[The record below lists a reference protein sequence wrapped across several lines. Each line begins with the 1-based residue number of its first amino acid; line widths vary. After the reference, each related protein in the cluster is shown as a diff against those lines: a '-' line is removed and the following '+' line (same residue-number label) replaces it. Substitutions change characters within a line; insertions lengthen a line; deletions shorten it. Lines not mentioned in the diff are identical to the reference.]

1 MNRITKNSSKNAP
14 LIILD
19 RKLGKQLEQLDS
31 QSIRRLRDKVLEVAE
46 RAPDSK
52 ELKQHARRAQVVAVT
67 SSRKAR
73 NSAVQ
78 SAQQA
83 RDSKLAE
90 AVVAG
95 AGAALPFITS
105 ALSKR
110 STQKHARRAMV
121 VAPIAMRAHPVLAVF
136 AGIGGAVA
144 VSVAA
149 RAWMQRR
156 AAEQDAAALE
166 ASTVS
171 PEAVSRW
178 EGEGGDP
185 GAAAATPRYMRGGI
199 DGAAFDPNRN

>member
-1 MNRITKNSSKNAP
+1 MNRITKKSSKNAP
-14 LIILD
+14 LIVLD

-52 ELKQHARRAQVVAVT
+52 ELKQRARKASAAAVSSSRRART
-67 SSRKAR
+67 
-73 NSAVQ
+73 SAVQ
-78 SAQQA
+78 SAHQA
-83 RDSKLAE
+83 RNSKLAE

-105 ALSKR
+105 ELSKR
-110 STQKHARRAMV
+110 RNQKHARRVVM

-136 AGIGGAVA
+136 ASIGGAVA

-156 AAEQDAAALE
+156 AAEQDAAAEL
-166 ASTVS
+166 ATV
-171 PEAVSRW
+171 PREAVDRW
-178 EGEGGDP
+178 EGEGGNPD
-185 GAAAATPRYMRGGI
+185 AAAATPRYMRGGI